1 MSKTAT
7 ISIEGTR
14 IEGLRHLIIEQ
25 SIHTYH
31 SFEVAI
37 EHERLNEHFSIKPKF
52 GPFLGKN
59 ISIVIAGEGNM
70 PKLTFEGII
79 AEEGLHQP
87 EDGFR
92 GEIVFRGH
100 GQPYQLDSLPGI
112 SMYVDKSPTDIAN
125 TCLAGYKKT
134 KKVVSVVGPASV
146 IPYCVRYQE
155 TYWNF
160 LRRMAYD
167 YGAWFFYDGQTLHF
181 TQSPGSP
188 QPVQLVFGA
197 DLTSLRTGT
206 RVVATHHKQID
217 YFSETHTNQTATG
230 PANPP
235 LFATMDELNQ
245 TGRRK
250 ANLAADVAPLAL
262 NRSES
267 QKAMTQFT
275 QGRTVIP
282 GISPGT
288 SLQISASLSSDQIG
302 ELHVLSVRHVMD
314 QMGDYYNEFVATSA
328 DFKRMPPAD
337 LYRPQVGPQLGEVT
351 DNKDPKNLGRVK
363 VRLEWMESGTT
374 PWIRTVMP
382 SFGKGDRPVKN
393 RGFQFVPDVGD
404 QVLVA
409 YEQNDPDR
417 PVIMGALPHYGNAA
431 LDTPA
436 IKEHHISV
444 KSGSIL
450 RFVDTATVHEF
461 HMEVNPQNTVFIKVD
476 NNLGTITIKSND
488 KIMIEAT
495 NEISLEAKT
504 INITGKNVNIEGTI
518 KVDVKGG
525 EIAEKATGKASF
537 EGAMVDVKATGTL
550 NATGAMTKVAGT
562 GMATVESSGITTVK
576 GSMVMIN

>member
-25 SIHTYH
+25 SLHTYH
-31 SFEVAI
+31 TFELAI
-37 EHERLNEHFSIKPKF
+37 EHERLNDHFSINPKF

-59 ISIVIAGEGNM
+59 ISIIIAGEGNM

-79 AEEGLHQP
+79 AEEGLFQRDD
-87 EDGFR
+87 EYR

-125 TCLAGYKKT
+125 ACLAGYKKT
-134 KKVVSVVGPASV
+134 KKVISVVGPTAA

-160 LRRMAYD
+160 LRRLAYD
-167 YGAWFFYDGQTLHF
+167 YGAWFYYDGQVLNF
-181 TQSPGSP
+181 TQTPGTAP
-188 QPVQLVFGA
+188 PVKLTFGA
-197 DLTSLRTGT
+197 DLTWLRTGS
-206 RVVATHHKQID
+206 RAVALHHKQID
-217 YFSETHTNQTATG
+217 YFSETHTNQTAEGT
-230 PANPP
+230 ANPL
-235 LFATMDELNQ
+235 LFATMDELYQ
-245 TGRRK
+245 TGHRK
-250 ANLAADVAPLAL
+250 SSLAADVAPLAL
-262 NRSES
+262 NWSES
-267 QKAMTQFT
+267 QKALTQFT
-275 QGRTVIP
+275 RGRTVIP

-288 SLQISASLSSDQIG
+288 SIQIGATLSGDQIG
-302 ELHVLSVRHVMD
+302 ELHVLTVRHVTD
-314 QMGDYYNEFVATSA
+314 QMGDYYNEFEATSG
-328 DFKRMPPAD
+328 DFKRMPPEV
-337 LYRPQVGPQLGEVT
+337 LHRPQVGPQLGEVT

-363 VRLEWMESGTT
+363 VRLEWMDSGTT

-382 SFGKGDRPVKN
+382 SFGKGERPVKN

-417 PVIMGALPHYGNAA
+417 PVVMGALPHYVNAGV
-431 LDTPA
+431 DTPA
-436 IKEHHISV
+436 VKEHHISV
-444 KSGSIL
+444 MSGSIL

-461 HMEVNPQNTVFIKVD
+461 HMEVNPQNTIFIKVD
-476 NNLGTITIKSND
+476 SSMGTITVKSND
-488 KIMIEAT
+488 KIRIEAT
-495 NEISLEAKT
+495 NQIDIEAMT
-504 INITGKNVNIEGTI
+504 INIKGQNVNINGSI

-525 EIAEKATGKASF
+525 EIAEKATGPASF
-537 EGAMVDVKATGTL
+537 EGATVDIKATSTL

-562 GMATVESSGITTVK
+562 GMATLESSGITTVK
-576 GSMVMIN
+576 GSMVMVN